1 MLSFSFL
8 LKLYLYNVFTCGQD
22 EFFRPVINQSACA
35 LLLSDIIKAL
45 SILLKTILPIVYLH
59 FHLVRERSTYFVEC
73 EEEAAFAF
81 RLDNL
86 RLSNLKANAASSWA
100 FCFHLHAS
108 DKSRHQSS
116 RHLTKL
122 L

>member
-59 FHLVRERSTYFVEC
+59 FHLVRERSTYFC
-73 EEEAAFAF
+73 FS
-81 RLDNL
+81 NL
-86 RLSNLKANAASSWA
+86 LSNLKANAASSWA
-100 FCFHLHAS
+100 FCLHLHAS